1 MRYGGRKMHTSME
14 SGFRRRGSLL
24 GVLLALMFAAVFAG
38 AQAIVTGSISG
49 TVEDA
54 SGALVSGAKISATQ
68 LTTNRL
74 YTTESTSAGVISLR
88 NVPPGIY
95 NVRIEAPNFRVF
107 ESTGLVVAVGGDTSL
122 GAVKLEVGTSAETV
136 TVEGAA
142 PLIEAT

>member
-1 MRYGGRKMHTSME
+1 MHTTMDSE
-14 SGFRRRGSLL
+14 FGRRLALS
-24 GVLLALMFAAVFAG
+24 GVLMALMFAAIFAG
-38 AQAIVTGSISG
+38 AQGIVTGSISG

-88 NVPPGIY
+88 NVPPGTY

-122 GAVKLEVGTSAETV
+122 GAVKL
-136 TVEGAA
+136 
-142 PLIEAT
+142 